1 MPKCATGQIVSISFP
16 IFKERCTFS
25 KYPHLFH
32 LKSYPAF
39 VNNKSSSFL
48 TITKIVSTFFSLQKL
63 EALDFITMLSQW
75 SSFSSQKVQIRFFA
89 PSLDFPP
96 IFIPAFFYLARKW
109 VTHPIP
115 FVVARGE
122 KCCFDA
128 AFFCVFPRL
137 RRSRYKKMLA
147 KRNVKNIL
155 KLLLRHIVNSINKEE
170 VE

>member
-1 MPKCATGQIVSISFP
+1 MYIFQVPTSFSFEILSCICQQQIILIS
-16 IFKERCTFS
+16 
-25 KYPHLFH
+25 HD
-32 LKSYPAF
+32 
-39 VNNKSSSFL
+39 NKNCFD
-48 TITKIVSTFFSLQKL
+48 IFFSLQKL

-89 PSLDFPP
+89 PSLLDFPP

-115 FVVARGE
+115 FVVALGD

>member
-1 MPKCATGQIVSISFP
+1 MYVFQVPASF
-16 IFKERCTFS
+16 
-25 KYPHLFH
+25 
-32 LKSYPAF
+32 
-39 VNNKSSSFL
+39 SFEIL
-48 TITKIVSTFFSLQKL
+48 SFSLSFCQQQIILISHDNKNCFDIFFVAKTRSFRFHYDAFTM
-63 EALDFITMLSQW
+63 EFIFFPESPDKIFCTES
-75 SSFSSQKVQIRFFA
+75 RF
-89 PSLDFPP
+89 
-96 IFIPAFFYLARKW
+96 PADIYTGFLLFWRKW
-109 VTHPIP
+109 VTHPIL

-137 RRSRYKKMLA
+137 RRSRNKKMLA